1 MSVLRVT
8 TFRGLGVG
16 DWSFYP
22 GSAQQLVAKPVGLV
36 IAELIGD
43 PPEAV
48 MPQQQTQVPFIGAH
62 QSDGRVSAQVER
74 RVAQLTG
81 GERNARHD
89 LGAPPGQS
97 GDQVVDFFSGE
108 RGDVRE

>member
-22 GSAQQLVAKPVGLV
+22 GSAQKLVSKPMGLV
-36 IAELIGD
+36 IAELVGD

-48 MPQQQTQVPFIGAH
+48 MPQQQTQVPVIGAH
-62 QSDGRVSAQVER
+62 QSDGRVSAEVER
-74 RVAQLTG
+74 RVAQITG
-81 GERNARHD
+81 GEHNARHD
-89 LGAPPGQS
+89 LGPPPCQPS
-97 GDQVVDFFSGE
+97 DEVVDFLSGK
-108 RGDVRE
+108 RGDVHE